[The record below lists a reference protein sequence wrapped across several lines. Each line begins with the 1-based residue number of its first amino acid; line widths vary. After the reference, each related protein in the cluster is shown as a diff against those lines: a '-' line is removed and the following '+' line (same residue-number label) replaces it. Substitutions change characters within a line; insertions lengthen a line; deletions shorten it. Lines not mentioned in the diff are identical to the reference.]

1 MERRVGFLGCGQLGQ
16 ALLAGWLAAE
26 VVDRAGVRVAARQS
40 AQVTAGRFGV
50 QAAGAAEVVE
60 ACDLIILAVK
70 PGQVAGLLAGL
81 PFRAGQVVV
90 SVAAGVNAATLR
102 GLCAPAEVVRT
113 MPNVAARVGAGA
125 TLVLGGATDGA
136 AVARTVRLFQA
147 VGHVE
152 VLEQEQ
158 LFHVGTALVG
168 SGPAFLFVAMEALAD
183 GAVAAGLP
191 RGQALRLAARVV
203 AGAGTLAAAEGIH
216 PATLKDAVASPG
228 GTTMQGLRAL
238 EKGGLRA
245 ALLEAVLA
253 ATARSVDL
261 EDA

>member
-1 MERRVGFLGCGQLGQ
+1 METQVGFLGCGQLGQ
-16 ALLAGWLAAE
+16 ALLAGWLAAG
-26 VVDRAGVRVAARQS
+26 VVERAGVRVAARQS
-40 AQVTAGRFGV
+40 AATTAERFGV
-50 QAAGAAEVVE
+50 LAASPAEVVAASE
-60 ACDLIILAVK
+60 VIVLAVK
-70 PGQVAGLLAGL
+70 PGQITSVAAGL
-81 PFRAGQVVV
+81 PFRAGQVVL
-90 SVAAGVNAATLR
+90 SVAAGVPRAALLAACR
-102 GLCAPAEVVRT
+102 PAEVVRI

-125 TLVLGGATDGA
+125 SLVLGGATDGA
-136 AVARTVRLFQA
+136 AVARAVRLFQA

-152 VLEQEQ
+152 VLDQEK

-191 RGQALRLAARVV
+191 RAQALRLAARVV
-203 AGAGTLAAAEGIH
+203 AGSGTLAALEGIH
-216 PATLKDAVASPG
+216 PAILKDAVASPG

-238 EKGGLRA
+238 EKAGLRA

-253 ATARSVDL
+253 ATARSQEL